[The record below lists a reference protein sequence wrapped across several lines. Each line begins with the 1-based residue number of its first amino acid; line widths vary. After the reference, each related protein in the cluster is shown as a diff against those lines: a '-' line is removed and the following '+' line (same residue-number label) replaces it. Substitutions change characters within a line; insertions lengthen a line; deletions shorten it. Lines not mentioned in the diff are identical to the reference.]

1 MDEEIEERGRVG
13 KDMIDMK
20 SVYTTGEVAA
30 ICKIS
35 QQTVI
40 RCFDNGRL
48 KGFRVPG
55 SRFRRIPRDALITF
69 MQDFEQRRA

>member
-1 MDEEIEERGRVG
+1 
-13 KDMIDMK
+13 MK
-20 SVYTTGEVAA
+20 SVYTTGEVAK

-40 RCFDNGRL
+40 RCFDSGRL

-55 SRFRRIPRDALITF
+55 SRFRRIPRELLIEF
-69 MQDFEQRRA
+69 MKQNEIPLNQLDSGKKPG